1 MFFKHS
7 SDYSKFYNF
16 IFNVYFYCVIYTKRY
31 SLIGKFTLYATK
43 EEARRSSSGIVQ
55 NINGILYS
63 LSSSA

>member
-1 MFFKHS
+1 MFLKHS

-16 IFNVYFYCVIYTKRY
+16 IFNVYFYCINYTECY
-31 SLIGKFTLYATK
+31 SLVGKFTLYATMK
-43 EEARRSSSGIVQ
+43 EARRSSSGIVQ